1 MDFKNKLGTVDAHN
15 LNLNFKPDNTD
26 SHNIILNFE
35 HLADGSTNLNFG
47 DDISGVIDAA
57 LDTDFTFEI
66 TAVYADSGAN
76 TAVIDTVL
84 DTEFSFEVAALFS
97 ENTDV
102 IGQIDTVLDTGFSF
116 EIEAV
121 FNENLC
127 TIDTVL
133 DTEFQFEVKALF
145 DINHLVGVSYGFD
158 MWYQKA
164 IAALSTTE
172 IPWAKPISRVSN
184 EALFYDQGL
193 VISNQANIQY
203 EQAGSLTRAVRSLHE
218 QATGL
223 SSDAYVNWEEGDK
236 RFIHQR
242 YLHEETIKLRHNRET
257 VWQEMIRRRKTFTYS
272 HEVAQVFEKRFS
284 FEWDKSLE
292 IVTKSD
298 LPWDQAKAIHYRKHP
313 ILPWP
318 KPELPKYEGSTDLNF
333 ICLCHDV
340 DSHNVV
346 LNFGADDCI
355 PALPK
360 RNWWYIVNTL
370 IAERLDTGEKI
381 KVMDGTYSTSRSQW
395 CWTYSI
401 TVAHTEKEKLQPING
416 QPVILK
422 VMINGFEHHILL
434 EDPEETRRFASVL
447 YTYPG
452 RSITALNS
460 AKYGPLRS
468 FIQDNERTSV
478 QLVQA
483 ELDRANSGTSLDW
496 KLIDE
501 LGWIVAVESL
511 SYAELAPIDAIKQ
524 VVDAGGGFIYSQ
536 KADNTLT
543 ILPRYQKGYW
553 DSMTV
558 EDYDILLSE
567 SLVMQQ
573 NIKQNDEYIADFN
586 AITVVNSRS
595 GESLKVQQRG
605 TSGDVPLETVTGPLF
620 NVVSGASYGKNEL
633 VKANIQELHTFSD
646 IPVSQEIGEMLPGKS
661 IAFNGQWWGV
671 IDGVSGSF
679 SHEKVNETITVERIS
694 RDESSI

>member
-1 MDFKNKLGTVDAHN
+1 MSEQDPKYNPYGLIIVYQEALVKASLQSPYDIHVTYVD
-15 LNLNFKPDNTD
+15 
-26 SHNIILNFE
+26 E
-35 HLADGSTNLNFG
+35 EWEG
-47 DDISGVIDAA
+47 DES
-57 LDTDFTFEI
+57 
-66 TAVYADSGAN
+66 
-76 TAVIDTVL
+76 
-84 DTEFSFEVAALFS
+84 
-97 ENTDV
+97 TDV
-102 IGQIDTVLDTGFSF
+102 VGQIDTVLDTGFSF
-116 EIEAV
+116 EIEAS

-127 TIDTVL
+127 TIDAIL
-133 DTEFQFEVKALF
+133 DTGVSFTVEVLF
-145 DINHLVGVSYGFD
+145 DINHLVGVSLGLGLRYS
-158 MWYQKA
+158 KA
-164 IAALSTTE
+164 ITALSSTKV
-172 IPWAKPISRVSN
+172 PWAKPILRVSN

-193 VISNQANIQY
+193 VISNQVDFWH
-203 EQAGSLTRAVRSLHE
+203 EQSGSLNRVIRLLHE

-223 SSDAYVNWEEGDK
+223 SSDAYVIWEEGDK

-242 YLHEETIKLRHNRET
+242 YLHEETVKLRHNRET

-272 HEVAQVFEKRFS
+272 HEVAQSFEHRFS

-292 IVTKSD
+292 IVTQSD
-298 LPWDQAKAIHYRKHP
+298 LPWDEAKAIHYRKHP
-313 ILPWP
+313 VQPWP
-318 KPELPKYEGSTDLNF
+318 KPEPQPYLGSTDLNF
-333 ICLCHDV
+333 ICLCHNV

-370 IAERLDTGEKI
+370 TAERLDTGEKI

-401 TVAHTEKEKLQPING
+401 TVAHTEKDKLQPIDG

-452 RSITALNS
+452 RSVTALNS
-460 AKYGPLRS
+460 DKYGPSRS

-483 ELDRANSGTSLDW
+483 EIDRANSGTHLDW

-501 LGWIVAVESL
+501 MGWIMPTESL

-536 KADNTLT
+536 KAGNTLT

-558 EDYDILLSE
+558 DDYDILLSE

-573 NIKQNDEYIADFN
+573 NIKQNEEYTADFN

-605 TSGDVPLETVTGPLF
+605 TSGDVPLETITGPLF

-646 IPVSQEIGEMLPGKS
+646 LPVSQEIGEMLPGKT

-671 IDGVSGSF
+671 IDSVSGSF
-679 SHEKVNETITVERIS
+679 SHEKVNETIVVERIS
-694 RDESSI
+694 RE

>member
-1 MDFKNKLGTVDAHN
+1 MGINNEIDAHHVILDFKKLLEVVDAHN
-15 LNLNFKPDNTD
+15 VVLNFKN
-26 SHNIILNFE
+26 
-35 HLADGSTNLNFG
+35 
-47 DDISGVIDAA
+47 
-57 LDTDFTFEI
+57 
-66 TAVYADSGAN
+66 DSGDIDF
-76 TAVIDTVL
+76 IDTVL
-84 DTEFSFEVAALFS
+84 ATEFSFEVVAVFS
-97 ENTDV
+97 GSADGT
-102 IGQIDTVLDTGFSF
+102 GQIDTVLGTSFGF
-116 EIEAV
+116 EVEAV

-127 TIDTVL
+127 IIDMVL
-133 DTEFQFEVKALF
+133 DAEFLFEVKALF
-145 DINHLVGVSYGFD
+145 DINHLVGVSHSINARY
-158 MWYQKA
+158 WRS
-164 IAALSTTE
+164 ITALSTTE
-172 IPWAKPISRVSN
+172 IPWAKPILRVSN

-203 EQAGSLTRAVRSLHE
+203 EQAGSLNRAVRSLHE

-223 SSDAYVNWEEGDK
+223 SSDAYIVWEEGEK

-272 HEVAQVFEKRFS
+272 HEVARAFEHRFS

-292 IVTKSD
+292 IITKSD
-298 LPWDQAKAIHYRKHP
+298 LPWDKAKAIHYRKHP
-313 ILPWP
+313 VLPWP
-318 KPELPKYEGSTDLNF
+318 KPELPKYEGTGDLNF
-333 ICLCHDV
+333 VCLCHDV

-355 PALPK
+355 PALPN

-370 IAERLDTGEKI
+370 TAERLDTGEKI
-381 KVMDGTYSTSRSQW
+381 KVMEGTYSTSRSQW

-401 TVAHTEKEKLQPING
+401 TVAHTEKGKLQPIDG

-422 VMINGFEHHILL
+422 IMINGFEHHILL

-452 RSITALNS
+452 RSVTALNS
-460 AKYGPLRS
+460 DKYAPSRS

-496 KLIDE
+496 KLIDD
-501 LGWIVAVESL
+501 LGWIIPIESL

-524 VVDAGGGFIYSQ
+524 AVDAGGGFIYSQ
-536 KADNTLT
+536 KSGNSLS

-553 DSMTV
+553 DAMTID
-558 EDYDILLSE
+558 DYDILLSE

-573 NIKQNDEYIADFN
+573 NIKQNDEYIADYN
-586 AITVVNSRS
+586 AITVVNSRN

-646 IPVSQEIGEMLPGKS
+646 IPVSFDIGEMLPGKT

-694 RDESSI
+694 RD

>member
-47 DDISGVIDAA
+47 DDVSAVIDTV
-57 LDTDFTFEI
+57 LDTEFAFEV
-66 TAVYADSGAN
+66 TAIYANSGAN

-84 DTEFSFEVAALFS
+84 DTKFSFDVVAVFS

-102 IGQIDTVLDTGFSF
+102 IGQIDTVLDTRFSF
-116 EIEAV
+116 EIEAA
-121 FNENLC
+121 FSENLC
-127 TIDTVL
+127 TINMVL
-133 DTEFQFEVKALF
+133 DTEFQFEIKALF
-145 DINHLVGVSYGFD
+145 DINHIVGVSYGFD
-158 MWYQKA
+158 MRYQNA
-164 IAALSTTE
+164 IAALSNTE
-172 IPWAKPISRVSN
+172 IPWAKPVLRVSN
-184 EALFYDQGL
+184 EALFYDQCL
-193 VISNQANIQY
+193 VISKQVNIQY
-203 EQAGSLTRAVRSLHE
+203 EQAGSLTRAIRSLHE

-223 SSDAYVNWEEGDK
+223 SSDAYIHWEEGDK

-272 HEVAQVFEKRFS
+272 HEVAQVFEHRFS

-313 ILPWP
+313 VQPWP
-318 KPELPKYEGSTDLNF
+318 KPEIPKYEGTGDLNF
-333 ICLCHDV
+333 VCLCHDV

-360 RNWWYIVNTL
+360 RNWWYIVNEL

-381 KVMDGTYSTSRSQW
+381 KVMEGTYSTSRSQW

-401 TVAHTEKEKLQPING
+401 TVAHTEKDKLQPING
-416 QPVILK
+416 LPVILK
-422 VMINGFEHHILL
+422 IMLNGFEHHILL

-452 RSITALNS
+452 RSVTALNS
-460 AKYGPLRS
+460 DKYGPTRS

-483 ELDRANSGTSLDW
+483 ELDRANSGTNLDW

-501 LGWIVAVESL
+501 LGWIVPVESL

-524 VVDAGGGFIYSQ
+524 VVDAGGGFVYSQ
-536 KADNTLT
+536 KAGNTLT

-553 DSMTV
+553 DAMTV
-558 EDYDILLSE
+558 DDYDILLSE

-573 NIKQNDEYIADFN
+573 SIKQNDEYIADFN

-633 VKANIQELHTFSD
+633 IKANIQELHTFTD

-671 IDGVSGSF
+671 IDSVSGSF

>member
-15 LNLNFKPDNTD
+15 LNLNFKPENTD

-47 DDISGVIDAA
+47 DDVSADIDTV
-57 LDTDFTFEI
+57 LETDFSFEV
-66 TAVYADSGAN
+66 TAIYADSGVN

-84 DTEFSFEVAALFS
+84 DTEFGFDVVAIFK

-102 IGQIDTVLDTGFSF
+102 IGQIDTALDTSFSF
-116 EIEAV
+116 EIVAEFA
-121 FNENLC
+121 ENLC

-133 DTEFQFEVKALF
+133 DTAFQFQIDAVF
-145 DINHLVGVSYGFD
+145 DINHIVGVSYGFD
-158 MWYQKA
+158 MRYQKA
-164 IAALSTTE
+164 IACLSTTE
-172 IPWAKPISRVSN
+172 IPWAKPILRVSN

-193 VISNQANIQY
+193 VISNQTNIQY
-203 EQAGSLTRAVRSLHE
+203 EQAGSLTRAIRSIHE
-218 QATGL
+218 QTAGL
-223 SSDAYVNWEEGDK
+223 SSDAYIHWEEGDK

-272 HEVAQVFEKRFS
+272 HEVAQVFEHRFS

-292 IVTKSD
+292 IITKSD
-298 LPWDQAKAIHYRKHP
+298 LPWDKAKAIHYRKHP
-313 ILPWP
+313 VLPWP
-318 KPELPKYEGSTDLNF
+318 KPELPKYEGTGDLNF
-333 ICLCHDV
+333 ICLCHDI

-370 IAERLDTGEKI
+370 TAERLDTGEKI

-401 TVAHTEKEKLQPING
+401 TVAHTEKDKLQPIDG

-422 VMINGFEHHILL
+422 LVINGFEHHVLL

-452 RSITALNS
+452 RSVTALNS
-460 AKYGPLRS
+460 DKYGPTRS

-501 LGWIVAVESL
+501 LGWIVPIESL

-536 KADNTLT
+536 KAGNTLT

-553 DSMTV
+553 DTMTV

-646 IPVSQEIGEMLPGKS
+646 LPVSQEIGEMLPGKI

-671 IDGVSGSF
+671 IDSVSGSF
-679 SHEKVNETITVERIS
+679 SYEKVNETITVERIS
-694 RDESSI
+694 RD

>member
-1 MDFKNKLGTVDAHN
+1 MGINKEIDAHHVILDFKKSLEVVDAYN
-15 LNLNFKPDNTD
+15 VV
-26 SHNIILNFE
+26 LNFE
-35 HLADGSTNLNFG
+35 S
-47 DDISGVIDAA
+47 
-57 LDTDFTFEI
+57 
-66 TAVYADSGAN
+66 DSGDLYI
-76 TAVIDTVL
+76 IDTVL
-84 DTEFSFEVAALFS
+84 DVEFNFDVIALFSHTGTTDQIDTTLDTSFSFE
-97 ENTDV
+97 TK
-102 IGQIDTVLDTGFSF
+102 
-116 EIEAV
+116 AV
-121 FNENLC
+121 FIENLC
-127 TIDTVL
+127 IIDTVL

-145 DINHLVGVSYGFD
+145 DINHLVGVSHSINARY
-158 MWYQKA
+158 WKT
-164 IAALSTTE
+164 ITTLSSIE
-172 IPWAKPISRVSN
+172 IPWAKPILRVSN
-184 EALFYDQGL
+184 EALFYEQDL
-193 VISNQANIQY
+193 VISNQADIWH
-203 EQAGSLTRAVRSLHE
+203 EQAGSLTRAIRSIHE

-223 SSDAYVNWEEGDK
+223 GSDAYMIWEEGDK

-272 HEVAQVFEKRFS
+272 HEVAQVFEHRFS
-284 FEWDKSLE
+284 LEWDKSLE
-292 IVTKSD
+292 IITKSD
-298 LPWDQAKAIHYRKHP
+298 LPWDKAKAIHYRKHP
-313 ILPWP
+313 VLPWP
-318 KPELPKYEGSTDLNF
+318 KPEPQPYQGSTDLNF

-401 TVAHTEKEKLQPING
+401 TVAHTEKDKLQPIDG
-416 QPVILK
+416 HPVILK
-422 VMINGFEHHILL
+422 LVINGFEHHILL

-452 RSITALNS
+452 RSVTALNS
-460 AKYGPLRS
+460 DKYAPSRS

-483 ELDRANSGTSLDW
+483 EIDRANSGTSLDW

-501 LGWIVAVESL
+501 LGWIVPVESL

-536 KADNTLT
+536 KAGNTLT

-553 DSMTV
+553 DTMAV
-558 EDYDILLSE
+558 DDYDILLSE

-573 NIKQNDEYIADFN
+573 NIKKNDEYIADFN

-605 TSGDVPLETVTGPLF
+605 TSGNVPLEAATGPLF

-671 IDGVSGSF
+671 IDSVSGSF

-694 RDESSI
+694 RE

>member
-1 MDFKNKLGTVDAHN
+1 VDFKNKLGTVDAHN
-15 LNLNFKPDNTD
+15 TNLNFRSDNTD

-47 DDISGVIDAA
+47 DDVSAAIDTV
-57 LDTDFTFEI
+57 LDTEFSFEV

-84 DTEFSFEVAALFS
+84 DTEYSFDVVAVFS

-102 IGQIDTVLDTGFSF
+102 IGHIDTVLDTSFSF
-116 EIEAV
+116 EVEAV
-121 FNENLC
+121 FSENLC

-133 DTEFQFEVKALF
+133 DTEFQFEVIAVF

-158 MWYQKA
+158 MRYQKA
-164 IAALSTTE
+164 IACLSITE
-172 IPWAKPISRVSN
+172 IPWAKPILRVSN
-184 EALFYDQGL
+184 EALFYEQGL
-193 VISNQANIQY
+193 VISNQENIQY
-203 EQAGSLTRAVRSLHE
+203 EQAGSLTRAVRSIHE
-218 QATGL
+218 QTTGL
-223 SSDAYVNWEEGDK
+223 SLDAYVIWEEGDK

-242 YLHEETIKLRHNRET
+242 YLHDETIKLRHNRET

-272 HEVAQVFEKRFS
+272 HEVAQVFEHRFS

-292 IVTKSD
+292 IITKSD
-298 LPWDQAKAIHYRKHP
+298 LPWDKAKEIHYRKHP
-313 ILPWP
+313 VLPWP
-318 KPELPKYEGSTDLNF
+318 KPEPPKYEGTGDLNF
-333 ICLCHDV
+333 VCLCHDV

-370 IAERLDTGEKI
+370 TAERLDTGEKI

-401 TVAHTEKEKLQPING
+401 TVAHTEKEKLQPVDG

-452 RSITALNS
+452 RSVTALNS
-460 AKYGPLRS
+460 DKYGSTRS

-483 ELDRANSGTSLDW
+483 ELDRANAGTGLDW

-501 LGWIVAVESL
+501 LGWIVPVESL

-536 KADNTLT
+536 KAGNTLT
-543 ILPRYQKGYW
+543 ILPRYQKSYW
-553 DSMTV
+553 DAMTV
-558 EDYDILLSE
+558 DDYDILLSE

-646 IPVSQEIGEMLPGKS
+646 IPVSSEIGEMLPGKT

-694 RDESSI
+694 RD

>member
-47 DDISGVIDAA
+47 DDVTAVIDTV
-57 LDTDFTFEI
+57 LDAEFSFEI
-66 TAVYADSGAN
+66 NAVYAESGAN

-84 DTEFSFEVAALFS
+84 DTGFSFDAVAVFS

-102 IGQIDTVLDTGFSF
+102 IGQIDTILDTNFSF
-116 EIEAV
+116 EVEAV

-133 DTEFQFEVKALF
+133 DTDFKFEVKALF

-158 MWYQKA
+158 MRYQKA
-164 IAALSTTE
+164 IACLNTTE
-172 IPWAKPISRVSN
+172 IPWAKPILRVSN

-193 VISNQANIQY
+193 VVSNQVNIQY
-203 EQAGSLTRAVRSLHE
+203 EQAGSLTRAIRSLHE

-223 SSDAYVNWEEGDK
+223 SSDAYIIWEEGDK
-236 RFIHQR
+236 RFIHQL
-242 YLHEETIKLRHNRET
+242 YVHQETIKLRHNRET
-257 VWQEMIRRRKTFTYS
+257 VWQEMIRRRRTFTYS
-272 HEVAQVFEKRFS
+272 HDVAQVFEHRFS

-292 IVTKSD
+292 IITKSD

-313 ILPWP
+313 VLPWP
-318 KPELPKYEGSTDLNF
+318 KPELPKYEGTGDLNF
-333 ICLCHDV
+333 ICLCHGV

-422 VMINGFEHHILL
+422 VIINGFEHHILL

-452 RSITALNS
+452 RSVTALNS
-460 AKYGPLRS
+460 DKYGPSRS

-483 ELDRANSGTSLDW
+483 ELDRANSGTNLDW

-501 LGWIVAVESL
+501 LGWIVSIESL

-536 KADNTLT
+536 KAGNTLT

-553 DSMTV
+553 DAMTV
-558 EDYDILLSE
+558 DDYDILLSE

-620 NVVSGASYGKNEL
+620 NVVSGASYGKNAL

-646 IPVSQEIGEMLPGKS
+646 IPVIQEIGEMLPGKT

-671 IDGVSGSF
+671 IDSVSGSF
-679 SHEKVNETITVERIS
+679 SHEKVNETISVERIS
-694 RDESSI
+694 RE

>member
-1 MDFKNKLGTVDAHN
+1 MSNYIPPDGHQV
-15 LNLNFKPDNTD
+15 NLNFKDPVT
-26 SHNIILNFE
+26 
-35 HLADGSTNLNFG
+35 GSTDLNFG
-47 DDISGVIDAA
+47 SDGQNLASLDVVINTKFIPELNAVSDSNDV
-57 LDTDFTFEI
+57 LDVQINTGFNAEFSAVTGQFAQLDVHLQTGFI
-66 TAVYADSGAN
+66 TELSAVRIDQYC
-76 TAVIDTVL
+76 AVDTV
-84 DTEFSFEVAALFS
+84 
-97 ENTDV
+97 
-102 IGQIDTVLDTGFSF
+102 IQTGF
-116 EIEAV
+116 
-121 FNENLC
+121 N
-127 TIDTVL
+127 TQ
-133 DTEFQFEVKALF
+133 FQALF

-158 MWYQKA
+158 MRYQKA
-164 IAALSTTE
+164 IVALSTTE
-172 IPWAKPISRVSN
+172 IPWAKPILRVSN

-193 VISNQANIQY
+193 VISNQENIQY

-218 QATGL
+218 QTTGL
-223 SSDAYVNWEEGDK
+223 GSDAYIVWEEGDK

-257 VWQEMIRRRKTFTYS
+257 VWQEMIRKRKTFTCS
-272 HEVAQVFEKRFS
+272 HEVAQVFEHCFS
-284 FEWDKSLE
+284 FEWDKGLE
-292 IVTKSD
+292 IVTRSD

-313 ILPWP
+313 VQPWP
-318 KPELPKYEGSTDLNF
+318 KPEIPKYEGSTDLNF
-333 ICLCHDV
+333 ICLCHEV
-340 DSHNVV
+340 DSHDVV

-401 TVAHTEKEKLQPING
+401 TVAHTEKVKLQSIDG

-434 EDPEETRRFASVL
+434 EDPEETRKFASVL
-447 YTYPG
+447 FTYPG
-452 RSITALNS
+452 RSVTALNS
-460 AKYGPLRS
+460 GKYATSRS

-483 ELDRANSGTSLDW
+483 ELDRAQSNTVLDW

-501 LGWIVAVESL
+501 LGWIVPIESL

-524 VVDAGGGFIYSQ
+524 VVDAAGGFIYSQ
-536 KADNTLT
+536 KAGNTLT

-553 DSMTV
+553 DTMTMD
-558 EDYDILLSE
+558 DYDILLSE

-573 NIKQNDEYIADFN
+573 NIKKNDEYIADFN
-586 AITVVNSRS
+586 AMIVVNSRS

-605 TSGDVPLETVTGPLF
+605 TSGDIPLEAVTGPLF

-633 VKANIQELHTFSD
+633 VKANIQELHTFLD
-646 IPVSQEIGEMLPGKS
+646 IPVSQEIGEMLSGKT

-671 IDGVSGSF
+671 IDSVSGSF

-694 RDESSI
+694 RD

>member
-26 SHNIILNFE
+26 SHNIVLNFE

-47 DDISGVIDAA
+47 DDVSSVIDTT
-57 LDTDFTFEI
+57 LDTEFSFEI
-66 TAVYADSGAN
+66 AAVYAESGAN

-84 DTEFSFEVAALFS
+84 DTEFGFEVVAVFKD
-97 ENTDV
+97 NINV
-102 IGQIDTVLDTGFSF
+102 VGQIDTVLDTSFSF
-116 EIEAV
+116 EIKAV

-127 TIDTVL
+127 IIDTVL

-145 DINHLVGVSYGFD
+145 DINHLPGVSLGLGLRYR
-158 MWYQKA
+158 KA
-164 IAALSTTE
+164 ITALSSIE
-172 IPWAKPISRVSN
+172 IPWAKPVLRVSN

-193 VISNQANIQY
+193 VVSNQVDIWH
-203 EQAGSLTRAVRSLHE
+203 EQAGSLTRAIRSIHE

-223 SSDAYVNWEEGDK
+223 SSDAYVIWEEGDK

-242 YLHEETIKLRHNRET
+242 YLHDETIKLRHNRET

-272 HEVAQVFEKRFS
+272 HEVAQVFEHRFS

-292 IVTKSD
+292 IITKSD
-298 LPWDQAKAIHYRKHP
+298 LPWDKAKAIHYRKHP
-313 ILPWP
+313 VQPWP
-318 KPELPKYEGSTDLNF
+318 KPETPKYEGTGDLNF

-370 IAERLDTGEKI
+370 TAERLDTGEKI

-401 TVAHTEKEKLQPING
+401 TVAHTEKDKLQPING

-422 VMINGFEHHILL
+422 VTINGFEHHILL

-460 AKYGPLRS
+460 DKYGPTRS

-483 ELDRANSGTSLDW
+483 ELDRANSGTNLDW

-501 LGWIVAVESL
+501 LGWIIPVESL
-511 SYAELAPIDAIKQ
+511 SYVELAPIDAIKQ
-524 VVDAGGGFIYSQ
+524 VAESGGGFIYSQ
-536 KADNTLT
+536 KAGNTLS

-553 DSMTV
+553 DAMTV
-558 EDYDILLSE
+558 DDYDILLSE

-605 TSGDVPLETVTGPLF
+605 TSGDIPLEAVTGPLF

-633 VKANIQELHTFSD
+633 VKANIQELHTFAD
-646 IPVSQEIGEMLPGKS
+646 IPVSFDIGEMLPGKT

-671 IDGVSGSF
+671 IDSVSGSF

-694 RDESSI
+694 RE

>member
-47 DDISGVIDAA
+47 DDVSAVIDTV
-57 LDTDFTFEI
+57 LETDFSFEV
-66 TAVYADSGAN
+66 TAIYADSGAN

-84 DTEFSFEVAALFS
+84 DTEFGFEVVAVFK

-102 IGQIDTVLDTGFSF
+102 IGQIDTILDTSFSF
-116 EIEAV
+116 EIGAV
-121 FNENLC
+121 FSENFC
-127 TIDTVL
+127 IIDTVL
-133 DTEFQFEVKALF
+133 DSEFRFEVKALF

-158 MWYQKA
+158 MRYQKA
-164 IAALSTTE
+164 IVALSTTE
-172 IPWAKPISRVSN
+172 IPWAKPVLRVSN

-193 VISNQANIQY
+193 VISSQKNIQY
-203 EQAGSLTRAVRSLHE
+203 EQSGSLTRVIRSIHE
-218 QATGL
+218 HATGL
-223 SSDAYVNWEEGDK
+223 SSDAYVIWEEGDK

-272 HEVAQVFEKRFS
+272 HEVAQVFEHRFS

-292 IVTKSD
+292 IVTQSD

-313 ILPWP
+313 VLPWP

-401 TVAHTEKEKLQPING
+401 TVAHTEKEKLQPIDG

-422 VMINGFEHHILL
+422 VMINGFEHHVLL

-483 ELDRANSGTSLDW
+483 ELDRANSGTNLNW

-501 LGWIVAVESL
+501 LGWIVPIESL
-511 SYAELAPIDAIKQ
+511 SYAELAPIDAIKK

-536 KADNTLT
+536 KAGNTLT

-553 DSMTV
+553 DTMTV

-573 NIKQNDEYIADFN
+573 NTKQNDEYIADFN

-605 TSGDVPLETVTGPLF
+605 TSGDVPLETVMGPLF

-646 IPVSQEIGEMLPGKS
+646 IPVSQEIGEMLPSKT

-694 RDESSI
+694 RD

>member
-1 MDFKNKLGTVDAHN
+1 MPNYIPPNKHQVNLDFKDPATGSKNLDFSVDDQNLASVDVVVNTTITVELNAESYSNDVLDAQIDTAFHAELSAVSGQFSQLDITIQN
-15 LNLNFKPDNTD
+15 GFIAEFK
-26 SHNIILNFE
+26 
-35 HLADGSTNLNFG
+35 A
-47 DDISGVIDAA
+47 VRIDQ
-57 LDTDFTFEI
+57 
-66 TAVYADSGAN
+66 YGA
-76 TAVIDTVL
+76 IDTVIQ
-84 DTEFSFEVAALFS
+84 TALS
-97 ENTDV
+97 AQLE
-102 IGQIDTVLDTGFSF
+102 
-116 EIEAV
+116 
-121 FNENLC
+121 
-127 TIDTVL
+127 
-133 DTEFQFEVKALF
+133 ALF
-145 DINHLVGVSYGFD
+145 DINHLVGVSCGFD
-158 MWYQKA
+158 MRYQKA
-164 IAALSTTE
+164 IACLSTTE
-172 IPWAKPISRVSN
+172 IPWAKPILRVSK
-184 EALFYDQGL
+184 EALFYDLGL
-193 VISNQANIQY
+193 VVSNQANIQY
-203 EQAGSLTRAVRSLHE
+203 EQAGSLTRAIRSIHE

-223 SSDAYVNWEEGDK
+223 SSDAYVHWEEGIK

-257 VWQEMIRRRKTFTYS
+257 VWQEMIRRRKTLTYS
-272 HEVAQVFEKRFS
+272 HEVAHVFEHRFS
-284 FEWDKSLE
+284 FEWDKGLE

-298 LPWDQAKAIHYRKHP
+298 LPWDKANAIHYRKHSVK
-313 ILPWP
+313 PWP
-318 KPELPKYEGSTDLNF
+318 KPLERPKRQPVILNF
-333 ICLCHDV
+333 CCPEKNDGRF
-340 DSHNVV
+340 NVQ
-346 LNFGADDCI
+346 LNFEEDRCAKAYL
-355 PALPK
+355 PTKPK

-370 IAERLDTGEKI
+370 TAERLDTGEKI

-401 TVAHTEKEKLQPING
+401 TVAHTEKDKLQPING

-422 VMINGFEHHILL
+422 VMINGFEHHVLL

-452 RSITALNS
+452 RSVTALNS
-460 AKYGPLRS
+460 DKYVPSRS

-501 LGWIVAVESL
+501 LGWIVPTESL

-536 KADNTLT
+536 KAGNILS

-553 DSMTV
+553 DSLTV
-558 EDYDILLSE
+558 DDYDILLSE

-595 GESLKVQQRG
+595 GESLKVLQRG

-620 NVVSGASYGKNEL
+620 NVVSGASYGKSEL
-633 VKANIQELHTFSD
+633 IKANIQELHTFAD

-661 IAFNGQWWGV
+661 IAFSGQWRGV
-671 IDGVSGSF
+671 IDSVSGSF
-679 SHEKVNETITVERIS
+679 SHEKVNETISVERIS
-694 RDESSI
+694 RDESLI